1 MKDRKKIL
9 QEAKNTLLIESKAIE
24 GLIDQ
29 LDDNFPK
36 VVELIQHSKGR
47 LIITGIGKSGVIAM
61 KIVSTLNSTGTP
73 AVFMHAADAI
83 HGDLGIVQKDDIVMC
98 LSKSGTSPEIKD
110 LVPHIKNRGNILI
123 GITANKQGDLA
134 NASDY
139 VLLTAIEKEACPNN
153 LAPTSSTTA
162 QLAMG
167 DALAV
172 CLLKLKDF
180 GATDFAKHHPG
191 GALGKRLYLTVGQ
204 IASKNQC
211 PKVKLNTP
219 VEEVIDEITT
229 KRLGT
234 TVVMD
239 HNNIVGIVTD
249 GDIRRMLKNKTSIT
263 GLSAQD
269 IMSPSPILIKENML
283 ATKAMSLLEANAIS
297 HLVVVDQ
304 SGNYQGI
311 LHILDIIKEGI
322 SA

>member
-1 MKDRKKIL
+1 M
-9 QEAKNTLLIESKAIE
+9 
-24 GLIDQ
+24 
-29 LDDNFPK
+29 
-36 VVELIQHSKGR
+36 
-47 LIITGIGKSGVIAM
+47 
-61 KIVSTLNSTGTP
+61 
-73 AVFMHAADAI
+73 
-83 HGDLGIVQKDDIVMC
+83 
-98 LSKSGTSPEIKD
+98 
-110 LVPHIKNRGNILI
+110 
-123 GITANKQGDLA
+123 
-134 NASDY
+134 
-139 VLLTAIEKEACPNN
+139 
-153 LAPTSSTTA
+153 
-162 QLAMG
+162 
-167 DALAV
+167 
-172 CLLKLKDF
+172 
-180 GATDFAKHHPG
+180 
-191 GALGKRLYLTVGQ
+191 
-204 IASKNQC
+204 
-211 PKVKLNTP
+211 
-219 VEEVIDEITT
+219 IDEITT